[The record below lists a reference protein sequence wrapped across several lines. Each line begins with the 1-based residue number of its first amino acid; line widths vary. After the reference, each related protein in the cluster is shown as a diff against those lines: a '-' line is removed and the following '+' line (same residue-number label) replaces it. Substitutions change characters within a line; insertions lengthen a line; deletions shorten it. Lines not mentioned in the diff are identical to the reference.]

1 MSQVNKVMKMN
12 EFRKKM
18 IYLYIGQNLV
28 EWIETSEMDYNGLK
42 FRKGLNNEVIRTG

>member
-1 MSQVNKVMKMN
+1 MKMN

-18 IYLYIGQNLV
+18 IYLYIGRNLV

-42 FRKGLNNEVIRTG
+42 FRKGLNKEVIHTG